1 MYNSKMIKMIISIAM
16 IFVMCSLVGCNNAKS
31 SGSSNK
37 NKLTFAIAA
46 ETNSMDP
53 QLINSRSA
61 FTTAKIVY
69 EGLVRTKEDKLQPGM
84 AESWDI
90 STDGLTYTFH
100 LRDSKW
106 NDGVPVK
113 AQDFEYAI
121 KRLEDPKVAS
131 PYAFAADYIVN
142 AKEFN
147 QGEVTI
153 DEMGVKALDDKTL
166 EIKIKAPTSYFL
178 EYLDQANFYPVR
190 QDLIE
195 KYGAE
200 YASEPDKMAYNGP
213 FALKEWK
220 HEEFMTMVKNPNYWD
235 KDSIKLEE
243 IEQLI
248 IPDRDTQ
255 LSMFEGGTLDFVQV
269 PSAMVPQYKDQGK
282 CTLYMDGSDDWMQI
296 NVSDTNKPWLG
307 NKNFR
312 LALNYA
318 IDRTDIMATTT
329 KGVYY
334 PAGRLVL
341 PIVKGVN
348 DYYTKEYAINEF
360 PVKADP
366 AKAKEYLQKAMEELK
381 ISDPSQISVTYL
393 CQDDQNTKLLA
404 EAIQDNITRN
414 LGIKFEIQNVTFKQ
428 RLDLQAKHQF
438 EMAYAGWGPDYN
450 DPMTYLELFQTGNG
464 QNGGNYSNKDF
475 DDLIEKA
482 RIETDAAKRFQYLQ
496 SAEQILI
503 DDAAFVPLQFRQRAW
518 SSVPN
523 LKGLNT
529 PFVGPEWDVAYCY
542 KE

>member
-1 MYNSKMIKMIISIAM
+1 MFKNSKILKVLISMA
-16 IFVMCSLVGCNNAKS
+16 LVVSFLSGCNNAKS
-31 SGSSNK
+31 SNASN

-69 EGLVRTKEDKLQPGM
+69 EGLVRTKGDKLQPGM
-84 AESWDI
+84 AESWEI
-90 STDGLTYTFH
+90 SPDGLIYTFH
-100 LRDSKW
+100 LRDAKW
-106 NDGVPVK
+106 SDGVSVK

-121 KRLEDPKVAS
+121 RRLEDPKVAS
-131 PYAFAADYIVN
+131 PYAFAADYIVK

-147 QGEVTI
+147 QGQATAE
-153 DEMGVKALDDKTL
+153 EMGVKALDDKTL
-166 EIKIKAPTSYFL
+166 EIKITTPTNYFL
-178 EYLDQANFYPVR
+178 EYLDQPNFYPVR
-190 QDLIE
+190 QDIIE
-195 KYGAE
+195 KYGTD
-200 YASEPDKMAYNGP
+200 YASDFDKMVYNGP
-213 FALKEWK
+213 FTLKEWK
-220 HEEFMTMVKNPNYWD
+220 HEESMTMVKNPDYWD
-235 KDSIKLEE
+235 KDNVKLEE
-243 IEQLI
+243 IDQLI

-255 LSMFEGGTLDFVQV
+255 LSMFESGSVDFVQIPSTVV
-269 PSAMVPQYKDQGK
+269 PKYKDEGK
-282 CTLYMDGSDDWMQI
+282 CTLYMDGSDDWIQI

-348 DYYTKEYAINEF
+348 DYFTKEYPINEF
-360 PVKADP
+360 PLKADP
-366 AKAKEYLQKAMEELK
+366 AKAKEYLQKAMDELK

-428 RLDLQAKHQF
+428 RLDLQTKHQF
-438 EMAYAGWGPDYN
+438 EMSYSGWGPDYN

-464 QNGGNYSNKDF
+464 QNGGNYSNKEF
-475 DDLIEKA
+475 DELIEKA
-482 RIETDAAKRFQYLQ
+482 RIETDASKRFEYLK

-518 SSVPN
+518 SSIPN
-523 LKGLNT
+523 LKGLYT
-529 PFVGPEWDVAYCY
+529 PFVGPDWDVAFCY